1 MECRTEKGVRYL
13 TSDAIEAEGSVN
25 AFATRVGGVSGA
37 PYDTLNFGVVSGDNP
52 EGASRQRALNMR
64 RLGTALGVESLR
76 CALVT
81 QVHGNTVVKFD
92 PTEEPESG
100 APTKTEALSKTEALA
115 KIEADAII
123 SATPSTAVGILTA
136 DCLPILLFDPVTGAV
151 GAVHAGW
158 RGTYA
163 RIVVNAVEAMA
174 KEYGSK
180 SGNIRTALGPC
191 IGPCCYT
198 VQEEFYEKFLAAFG
212 SSIDDSFK
220 FVSESAGEGSERSV
234 AFDLQSANKAQLLE
248 AGVGPAN
255 IDLSGEC
262 TSCNADLFFSYRRD
276 VTSRG
281 GSGTGRQ
288 LSMIMATAS
297 SDRRCV

>member
-13 TSDAIEAEGSVN
+13 TSGPIEAEGSIN
-25 AFATRVGGVSGA
+25 AFATRVGGVSVA
-37 PYDTLNFGVVSGDNP
+37 PYDTLNFGVS
-52 EGASRQRALNMR
+52 EGASGQRALNMR
-64 RLGTALGVESLR
+64 RLGAAIGVEPLR

-92 PTEEPESG
+92 YSEEPENG
-100 APTKTEALSKTEALA
+100 APTKTEALSN
-115 KIEADAII
+115 IEADAII
-123 SATPSTAVGILTA
+123 TATPGTAVGILTA
-136 DCLPILLFDPVTGAV
+136 DCLPILLFDPVTGAAA
-151 GAVHAGW
+151 AVHAGW

-163 RIVVNAVEAMA
+163 RIVQKAALAMA

-180 SGNIRTALGPC
+180 SESIRAALGPC
-191 IGPCCYT
+191 IGSCCYT
-198 VQEEFYEKFLAAFG
+198 VQEEFYERFLAAFG

-220 FVSESAGEGSERSV
+220 FVSVGAGEGSERSV
-234 AFDLQSANKAQLLE
+234 AFNLTEANKAQLLE

-262 TSCNADLFFSYRRD
+262 TSCNTDLFFSYRRD

-297 SDRRCV
+297 SDRGGV